1 MVASTSGTLST
12 AADAIPK
19 TVAVISA
26 PDPTCSVSHL
36 ARDCNTPALSSAATD
51 MMMPVKNSRLGMST
65 LLKDSVTRS
74 ACTILPPGTPP
85 GGSIQSHKIQTTDRA
100 SIIPMYG
107 GTPAM
112 TRKNGTNKMDENP
125 TQNTTM
131 PAAGLRSSMGITS
144 CSLSSGSTEN
154 FENKRNS
161 SKGTPVH
168 TTEGKIKSL
177 TVAAPVILSSIHS
190 MVVVTSPTG
199 LHAPPALAANTTNP
213 PIVDL
218 SFVSDSEGSILRVM
232 DTTTI
237 VAVKLSTTAD
247 NKNVNTHKTGKILG
261 RLPCTTIPR
270 TLVTTLNPP
279 LPSMVST
286 TAMAGSR
293 NKIIAPVSSMPW
305 RNSASRSSS
314 PSAVERT
321 VQRQT
326 QARRTEAVLWTP
338 ISSSKATSTS
348 PTAKTIPIVVP
359 RLSISSS
366 GCWWPIIAPSST
378 AN

>member
-1 MVASTSGTLST
+1 MSMVASTKGTLST
-12 AADAIPK
+12 AAEAIPR

-36 ARDCNTPALSSAATD
+36 AKDCSTPALSNAATD

-74 ACTILPPGTPP
+74 ACTIFPPGIPP
-85 GGSIQSHKIQTTDRA
+85 GGSIQSHKIHTTDRA
-100 SIIPMYG
+100 NIIPMYG

-112 TRKNGTNKMDENP
+112 TRKKGTNKMDENP
-125 TQNTTM
+125 TQNTTI

-144 CSLSSGSTEN
+144 CSLSPDSIVN
-154 FENKRNS
+154 FENKRNN

-168 TTEGKIKSL
+168 TTEGRIKSF

-190 MVVVTSPTG
+190 IVVVTSPTG
-199 LHAPPALAANTTNP
+199 LHAPPALAANTTKP
-213 PIVDL
+213 PIVAL
-218 SFVSDSEGSILRVM
+218 RSVSDSEGNIFRVI
-232 DTTTI
+232 DTTTM

-247 NKNVNTHKTGKILG
+247 SKNVNTHKTGKILG

-270 TLVTTLNPP
+270 TFVTTRNPP

-293 NKIIAPVSSMPW
+293 NKMIAPVSS
-305 RNSASRSSS
+305 
-314 PSAVERT
+314 
-321 VQRQT
+321 
-326 QARRTEAVLWTP
+326 
-338 ISSSKATSTS
+338 
-348 PTAKTIPIVVP
+348 IP
-359 RLSISSS
+359 
-366 GCWWPIIAPSST
+366 
-378 AN
+378 